1 MPLTQDDA
9 KLLAGY
15 TLLDYSQE
23 RATTRRVLA
32 AIPAGAENYTP
43 HERSMN
49 ALRLAWHIVASEK
62 FFLDG
67 VAAGEFKPGESGIP
81 ASITTIADVVAW
93 YDANIDGAL
102 EKARELDG
110 AALAAEVDFFGVMK
124 VPRVFLLSLMVKH
137 SIHHRGQLS
146 TYLRP
151 MGGKVPAIYGSSA
164 DAS

>member
-1 MPLTQDDA
+1 MPLTEDDA

-15 TLLDYSQE
+15 TLLDYTQE

-32 AIPAGAENYTP
+32 AVPAGADAYTP
-43 HERSMN
+43 DARSMN
-49 ALRLAWHIVASEK
+49 ALRLAWHIAASEK

-67 VAAGEFKPGESGIP
+67 VVAGEFKPGESGIP
-81 ASITTIADVVAW
+81 ADIRTVADVVAW
-93 YDANIDGAL
+93 YDTAIDASL
-102 EKARELDG
+102 EKAKGLDG
-110 AALAAEVDFFGVMK
+110 AALASMVDFFGMMT

-146 TYLRP
+146 SYLRP